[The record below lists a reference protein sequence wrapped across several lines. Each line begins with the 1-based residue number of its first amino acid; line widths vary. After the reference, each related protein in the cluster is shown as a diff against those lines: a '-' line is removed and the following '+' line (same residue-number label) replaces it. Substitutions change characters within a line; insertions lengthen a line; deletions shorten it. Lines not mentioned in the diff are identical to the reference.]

1 MKILL
6 IAQVFPPRR
15 GGTGRWMWELYSRLD
30 RFDVVVAAGGCE
42 AAAGFDARAD
52 LRIERLP
59 LDFASWGLLSPRAA
73 VQYLQGFR
81 RIDRLVTAHHPAQIH
96 CAKALPEGLFGLAL
110 RRRRGLP
117 YVCYT
122 HGEELRLA
130 ATSREL
136 RLLTRRVLHGA
147 HQVIANSR
155 FTRQLLLDEWGVT
168 APAVTVLTP
177 GVDTQAFVP
186 AAQDARIRARL
197 GWHDRPVIL
206 TVGTL
211 QKRKGQDTLIAA
223 LPAIQRAHPEVLYAM
238 AGPGLER
245 GYLEAL
251 ARQHGVADAV
261 QFRGD
266 TDEAELIDCYQQCD
280 LFALPNRQIGWDVE
294 GFGIVLVEAQS
305 CGKPVIAGRSGGTAD
320 TLVTGCTGEFVD
332 EDSPDAVA
340 RAVARLL
347 GDRPLAARMG
357 AAARAWAVEQFDWRH
372 LAERA
377 GQLFSSD
384 AAQAGAARIVQIA

>member
-1 MKILL
+1 MRILL

-30 RFDVVVAAGGCE
+30 QFDVVVAGGNCE
-42 AAAGFDARAD
+42 ASTDFDSRVD

-73 VQYLQGFR
+73 VQYVQGFR
-81 RIDRLVTAHHPAQIH
+81 RIQRLVAEHGPEQIH
-96 CAKALPEGLFGLAL
+96 CAKALPEGLLGLAV
-110 RRRRGLP
+110 RRRHGLP

-136 RLLTRRVLHGA
+136 RMLTRHVLNGA

-155 FTRQLLLDEWGVT
+155 FTRELLLEDWGV
-168 APAVTVLTP
+168 APAIVTVMTP
-177 GVDTQAFVP
+177 GVDTQAFAP
-186 AAQDARIRARL
+186 AARDPHVRARL

-223 LPAIQRAHPEVLYAM
+223 LPAIRRDHPDVLYAI
-238 AGPGLER
+238 AGSGLER
-245 GYLEAL
+245 GYLEGL
-251 ARQHGVADAV
+251 VREHGLADAV

-266 TDEAELIDCYQQCD
+266 ADEAELIACYQQCD

-294 GFGIVLVEAQS
+294 GFGIVLVEAQA
-305 CGKPVIAGRSGGTAD
+305 CGKPVVAGRSGGTAD
-320 TLVTGCTGEFVD
+320 TLVTGRTGELVD
-332 EDSPDAVA
+332 ADSPDAVA
-340 RAVARLL
+340 RTVVRLL

-357 AAARAWAVEQFDWRH
+357 AAARGWAVEQFEWRQ

-377 GQLFSSD
+377 AQLFSGN
-384 AAQAGAARIVQIA
+384 AAQPDSAQAVQIA